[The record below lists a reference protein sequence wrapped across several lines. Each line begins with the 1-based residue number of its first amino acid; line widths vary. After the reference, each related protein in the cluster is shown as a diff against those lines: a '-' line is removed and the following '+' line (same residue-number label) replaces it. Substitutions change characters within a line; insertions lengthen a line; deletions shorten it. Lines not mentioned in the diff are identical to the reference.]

1 MALATQFLTQ
11 VRNYAIALDGENL
24 DAWLQVEPGPTAQAY
39 FQLREEL
46 RQSFGNRRNAL
57 ESMVDKC
64 MPEVDDPP
72 EGTGSPWPS
81 FISFVK
87 EYLLYWKDAEF
98 DDLMALQESLSG
110 LLT

>member
-1 MALATQFLTQ
+1 M
-11 VRNYAIALDGENL
+11 ISLDGDEL
-24 DAWLQVEPGPTAQAY
+24 AAWLQVEPSPMAQSY

-46 RQSFGNRRNAL
+46 QHGFSGPNAIEGL
-57 ESMVDKC
+57 VDNC
-64 MPEVDDPP
+64 ITEVDDPP

-87 EYLLYWKDAEF
+87 EYLLYWKDADF
-98 DDLMALQESLSG
+98 DDLMGLQDILSG